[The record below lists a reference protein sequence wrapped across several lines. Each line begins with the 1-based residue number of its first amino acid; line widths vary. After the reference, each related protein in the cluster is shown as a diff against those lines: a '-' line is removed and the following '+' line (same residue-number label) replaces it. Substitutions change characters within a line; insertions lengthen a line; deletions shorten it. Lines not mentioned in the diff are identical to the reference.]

1 MSATIHAL
9 LDEVLG
15 AWNAHDADRLAGCYA
30 QEYMGVDVADAAPQ
44 TGPAGIRQAALR
56 YFAAFPDL
64 SVRVDELVVEGD
76 RVAVVWTA
84 RGTHRGVLMNIPA
97 SGRTVEVQGVSV
109 LAVRNQ
115 QIVRAFT
122 MWDVA
127 GLLRA
132 LGLLPE
138 LAAAI

>member
-9 LDEVLG
+9 LDEVLD

-30 QEYMGVDVADAAPQ
+30 PEYVGVDAAHAAPL
-44 TGPAGIRQAALR
+44 TGRAGIRQAALR

-64 SVRVDELVVEGD
+64 SVRADELVVEGD

-84 RGTHRGVLMNIPA
+84 RGTHRGILMNIPA